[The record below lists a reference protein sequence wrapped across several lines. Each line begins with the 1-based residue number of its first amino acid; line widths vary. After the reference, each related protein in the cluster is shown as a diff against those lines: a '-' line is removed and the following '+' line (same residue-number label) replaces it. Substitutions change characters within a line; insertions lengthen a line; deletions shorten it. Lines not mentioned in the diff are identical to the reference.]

1 MAQQNRNNNRND
13 QRNGGPDNRSNNPR
27 LPEQEIKVT
36 SPYNFVPLNKEV
48 YFPSWGPLVSHD
60 VPFEE
65 GLSGSFDVEIEAMSP
80 IFIRGT
86 QIDGDNYFEQEDKKG
101 NKEKITTEFMFLFDK
116 NGEKRYFIPASS
128 IRNMLRSIVE
138 IIGFGRMA
146 RVNEVKNDKIK
157 FGIKGPLSAI
167 NNQPDSN
174 KSQPI
179 DLPET
184 MFGEVIKI
192 KSEKNLKYK
201 GRIFVSH
208 GFCSS
213 KVIKKH
219 NLQELIMGGP
229 KPTFFPFYLKQNTYD
244 KEGNVEGSLKKWDF
258 NSEISGRKRY
268 PVHYKFTEPIK
279 SKNAKVGTSFLPL
292 AVGTKFK
299 TSVSYHNLKP
309 IELGALLSAITFHNN
324 DGFYHNLGFGK
335 PLGFGKIK
343 FSISDRIDI
352 EHYLSSFESEMNFFL
367 HKIGQNEWFKTPQI
381 QEFYAMAKND
391 QNQDPTKL
399 IYPKLENFKAITE
412 AKLGLSRYTLF
423 MDIQL
428 NEKVYNDEKKIENEF
443 YEEVPQIFE
452 NVSHTSMKNETLPEN
467 LEIKFDK
474 IELNLTQ
481 IEFKIISLDFPK
493 KALIVVNGEEMHCQ
507 FTIPKHV
514 DSSPFQIGTIQSG
527 VITHFNLEKKVISQ
541 IKIID

>member
-13 QRNGGPDNRSNNPR
+13 QGNGGRYDRHNTPR
-27 LPEQEIKVT
+27 PPEAEVKVT

-60 VPFEE
+60 VPFED
-65 GLSGSFDVEIEAMSP
+65 GLSGSFELEIEAMSP

-86 QIDGDNYFEQEDKKG
+86 QIDGDNYYEQEDKKG

-116 NGEKRYFIPASS
+116 HGEKRYFIPASS

-146 RVNEVKNDKIK
+146 RVNEVKNDKIR

-167 NNQPDSN
+167 NNQPASS

-192 KSEKNLKYK
+192 KNKENIKYK
-201 GRIFVSH
+201 GRIFVTH

-244 KEGNVEGSLKKWDF
+244 KEGNIEGSLKKWDY

-268 PVHYKFTEPIK
+268 PVHYKFTEPTK

-292 AVGTKFK
+292 AAGTKFT
-299 TSVSYHNLKP
+299 TSISYHNLKP
-309 IELGALLSAITFHNN
+309 IELGALLSAITFHNKK
-324 DGFYHNLGFGK
+324 GFYHNLGLGK
-335 PLGFGKIK
+335 PLGFGKIN
-343 FSISDRIDI
+343 FSIIDRIAF
-352 EHYLSSFESEMNFFL
+352 EHYLSSFESEMNLFL
-367 HKIGQNEWFKTPQI
+367 HKNGQNDWFKTPQI

-412 AKLGLSRYTLF
+412 AKLGLSRYTSF

-428 NEKVYNDEKKIENEF
+428 DEKADNEDKMIENES
-443 YEEVPQIFE
+443 YEEVAKIF
-452 NVSHTSMKNETLPEN
+452 KNESQISINNEILPEN
-467 LEIKFDK
+467 LQIRFDQ
-474 IELNLTQ
+474 IELNNTQ

-493 KALIVVNGEEMHCQ
+493 KALIVVNGEEMYCQ
-507 FTIPKHV
+507 FTIPKHAK
-514 DSSPFQIGTIQSG
+514 SLSFQTGTLQVGI
-527 VITHFNLEKKVISQ
+527 ITHINLEKKQISQ
-541 IKIID
+541 IKIIY